1 MTLIETITVGDSL
14 YDPITDLEVIM
25 EDLGL
30 TELFE
35 EKWGI
40 PPEDYSSF
48 GDTAPDASEVE
59 DLPEEVEAVA
69 KTLDAAEEKYILSN
83 IMKDGGYYI
92 RIKKPV
98 SGANKIIDGI
108 LSPIFKDAVPTAEAF
123 DAAFG
128 VLEAARESFREQG
141 LSQEADAIN
150 DAHHWLQEYQGHIAE
165 ENGSLPTAVDSE
177 SADDPSPRFVS
188 SDRIGDVME
197 ELNLTGEE
205 LKSVLTPEEQRLVLE
220 DYNNRVVHNFEECEK
235 VDAFADVPGEI
246 GGQGSYLL
254 ANIDRSFIG
263 MVNEALERRD
273 REYLQ
278 VPESVNARTDYAYIE
293 V

>member
-1 MTLIETITVGDSL
+1 MTLIETITLGDSL
-14 YDPITDLEVIM
+14 YDPITDLETIM

-30 TELFE
+30 SELFE

-40 PPEDYSSF
+40 PPGEYDSF
-48 GDTAPDASEVE
+48 GDCTTTTDVE

-69 KTLDAAEEKYILSN
+69 ETLDAAEENYILSN

-98 SGANKIIDGI
+98 SGASKIIDGI
-108 LSPIFKDAVPTAEAF
+108 LSPIFRDGVPTAEAF

-128 VLEAARESFREQG
+128 VLEAARDSFNQQG

-150 DAHHWLQEYQGHIAE
+150 DAHHWLQEYQGQIAE
-165 ENGSLPTAVDSE
+165 EIGSVPTAGGSQ

-205 LKSVLTPEEQRLVLE
+205 LKGVLTPEERQLVLE
-220 DYNNRVVHNFEECEK
+220 DYNNRIVYNYDALEK

-246 GGQGSYLL
+246 EGKGSYLL

-293 V
+293 L